1 MKVGT
6 DGVLL
11 GAWATIT
18 SGNVLDIGTGTGLI
32 AMMVAQR
39 NKKTIIDAIELE
51 EDAFIEAQKNIKNCD
66 WAAKIDVHNGAI
78 QAYQTAKKY
87 DTIVSNPP
95 FFINAT
101 KAPRADRNLARHTD
115 KLSFDDLIDAV
126 IRLLKPTGIFSLIL
140 PTTEAGQFIDLAK
153 KKGLLLDRKCAVK
166 PTPNKPA
173 KRILMAFS
181 FTAKAV
187 VQEKITIETEIRHQ
201 YTKEYISLTKDFYL
215 KF

>member
-32 AMMVAQR
+32 AIMVAQR
-39 NKKTIIDAIELE
+39 NKKAIIDAIELE
-51 EDAFIEAQKNIKNCD
+51 EDAFIEAQKNINNCH
-66 WAAKIDVHNGAI
+66 WAAKIVVHNVAI

-87 DTIVSNPP
+87 DTIISNPP
-95 FFINAT
+95 FFIDAT
-101 KAPRADRNLARHTD
+101 KAPSANRNLARHTD
-115 KLSFDDLIDAV
+115 KLSFDDLIDAA

-140 PTTEAGQFIDLAK
+140 PITEAEKFIDLAK
-153 KKGLLLDRKCAVK
+153 KKGLLLDRKCDVK
-166 PTPNKPA
+166 PNPNKLA
-173 KRILMAFS
+173 KRMLMAFS
-181 FTAKAV
+181 FTAKALIK
-187 VQEKITIETEIRHQ
+187 EEITIETEIRHQ